1 MLGLR
6 RQLGLQ
12 LLELEQRWLR
22 LERMWRVRMLVVRVL
37 VWELVQLVL
46 VLVLVLVVCHRS
58 FHSLVV

>member
-1 MLGLR
+1 
-6 RQLGLQ
+6 LGLQ